1 MKFVRVWI
9 SVLLLSAF
17 ASAAEMRLNVAQLTD
32 FIRSSVTELKY
43 PDHQI
48 AQYLRN
54 VKLTEHLDGD
64 HLEALE
70 AMGAGPK
77 TREALEALGTA
88 SKSLPAPPP
97 IVEAIKPAP
106 LPVKPP
112 PDSVEQKRI
121 ISAAREYAL
130 TYTKQLPNFICLQV
144 TRRFYDPS
152 GGDNWAT
159 LDRIT
164 SKLTYFEQK
173 EDYQLVNVAGSDK
186 AVSYWSLGGTL
197 SSGEFGSQ
205 LKDIF
210 DPASDATFE
219 WEKWGRLRG
228 HICYVYSYYIDQP
241 HSRYHVVY
249 EKSDDIV
256 PAYRG
261 MVFVDVDSE
270 MVLRSTLEPILP
282 PGFGVKQASIVL
294 DYDYTSIG
302 DNQYLLPL
310 KVMVLSRV
318 GRMTTKND
326 VEFRLYHKYG
336 TEATVRFDT
345 TDVPPPLPDDAT
357 KDAQPSPRK

>member
-1 MKFVRVWI
+1 
-9 SVLLLSAF
+9 
-17 ASAAEMRLNVAQLTD
+17 MRMTVAQLTD
-32 FIRSSVTELKY
+32 FVHSSVAELKY
-43 PDHQI
+43 PDRQV

-77 TREALEALGTA
+77 TREALEALSMA
-88 SKSLPAPPP
+88 SAKLPAPPP
-97 IVEAIKPAP
+97 AVEKPKAA
-106 LPVKPP
+106 PP
-112 PDSVEQKRI
+112 PLEPPPGSIEQKRI
-121 ISAAREYAL
+121 VEAARDYAL

-144 TRRFYDPS
+144 TRRYYDPS
-152 GGDNWAT
+152 GGDNWT
-159 LDRIT
+159 SLDRIT

-173 EDYQLVNVAGSDK
+173 EDYQLVNVAGADK

-197 SSGEFGSQ
+197 SAGEFGSQ

-210 DPASDATFE
+210 DPASAATFD
-219 WEKWGRLRG
+219 WDHWGRMRG
-228 HICYVYSYYIDQP
+228 HLCYVYSYYIDQP

-249 EKSDDIV
+249 EKTDDIV

-261 MVFVDVDSE
+261 LVYIDKDTE

-282 PGFGVKQASIVL
+282 AGFGVKQASIVL

-310 KVMVLSRV
+310 KVLVLSRV
-318 GRMTTKND
+318 GRITTKNE

-336 TEATVRFDT
+336 TEAIVKFDT
-345 TDVPPPLPDDAT
+345 EHPPPPLSEDAT
-357 KDAQPSPRK
+357 RDAQPQK